1 MNIIYVAF
9 IAYVILSA
17 VPVYLLFRWKRKH
30 ERDVKHLALQS
41 GKMAVAQLNQ
51 TLLISDLSKR
61 VVSLEPNS
69 DQAEESKT
77 Q

>member
-9 IAYVILSA
+9 IVYIVLSA
-17 VPVYLLFRWKRKH
+17 IPVYLLFRWKRKH
-30 ERDVKHLALQS
+30 EQDLRNLAMQS

-51 TLLISDLSKR
+51 TLLISDLSER
-61 VVSLEPNS
+61 MTSLES
-69 DQAEESKT
+69 KTEESKT

>member
-9 IAYVILSA
+9 IVYIVLSA
-17 VPVYLLFRWKRKH
+17 IPVYLLFRWKRKH
-30 ERDVKHLALQS
+30 EQDLRNLAMQS

-51 TLLISDLSKR
+51 TLLISDLSER
-61 VVSLEPNS
+61 MASLEPKT
-69 DQAEESKT
+69 EESKT